1 MLGSRVR
8 KYILSKSELKEIGEK
23 QGPKS
28 DSKNQKWTKK
38 MSNFQNPN
46 DFMKKAFKFPPPH
59 HNGLVHKKNH

>member
-46 DFMKKAFKFPPPH
+46 DFMKKGFKFPPS
-59 HNGLVHKKNH
+59 